1 MPPIQ
6 AYSALN
12 VFDLRKVQATQE
24 ANSNPVQGVT
34 NNLTPGLFN
43 YTLSH
48 PRAVDSAGVP
58 EGTSPLAKKL
68 DVCW

>member
-1 MPPIQ
+1 MPPLSAIG
-6 AYSALN
+6 ALN
-12 VFDLRKVQATQE
+12 VFDLRKTQAATQVT
-24 ANSNPVQGVT
+24 SNPIQQTT
-34 NNLTPGLFN
+34 NNLTSGLFN